1 MSAIG
6 RRTGRVLTSQVE
18 LTFLDWVESR
28 LGLCQELGRKLHRR
42 RPPIVAVTVTVKI
55 VHELKARRWRLFFV
69 SNSSRPSVA
78 FLNWTSTMKPI
89 HQSLNLYDRG
99 RRIQLFLTDCV
110 SQVHR
115 WRRSLHVHSNRVSG
129 CPFADNSTSHG
140 RDLSGPYVTATY

>member
-78 FLNWTSTMKPI
+78 LPPLELDVHHEAHPPKPE
-89 HQSLNLYDRG
+89 SVRP
-99 RRIQLFLTDCV
+99 
-110 SQVHR
+110 
-115 WRRSLHVHSNRVSG
+115 WPSN
-129 CPFADNSTSHG
+129 
-140 RDLSGPYVTATY
+140 TAIFD